1 MRRFSLSVVF
11 PLAALAAGCA
21 VLPPAPVPTTPEEKV
36 ASTPV
41 SGSGAVVALADSAR
55 SDAAAGNFVSASAAL
70 ERALRIEPRNA
81 RLWHELAQLK
91 LKQGDA
97 SQAANMAARSNS
109 WAGADKVL
117 RAANWRVI
125 GEARRTLG
133 DEAAAT
139 AAFDKADAL
148 IRY

>member
-1 MRRFSLSVVF
+1 MRRFSLSILF
-11 PLAALAAGCA
+11 LLAAFAAGCA
-21 VLPPAPVPTTPEEKV
+21 ALPPAPAPKTPEEKV

-41 SGSGAVVALADSAR
+41 SSSGAVVALADSAR
-55 SDAAAGNFVSASAAL
+55 TDVAAGNYASASAAL

-125 GEARRTLG
+125 GEAKRALG
-133 DEAAAT
+133 DETGAN
-139 AAFDKADAL
+139 AAFDKADKL
-148 IRY
+148 IR

>member
-1 MRRFSLSVVF
+1 MQRLFLSVLFSLAV
-11 PLAALAAGCA
+11 LAAGCA
-21 VLPPAPVPTTPEEKV
+21 ALPLAPAPTTPEEKV

-41 SGSGAVVALADSAR
+41 SASGAVVALADSAR
-55 SDAAAGNFVSASAAL
+55 ADAAAGNYTGASAAL
-70 ERALRIEPRNA
+70 ERALRIEPRNP

-117 RAANWRVI
+117 RAANWRII
-125 GEARRTLG
+125 GEAKRALG
-133 DEAAAT
+133 DETGAN
-139 AAFDKADAL
+139 AAFDKAETL
-148 IRY
+148 IR

>member
-1 MRRFSLSVVF
+1 MQRLFLSVLFSLV
-11 PLAALAAGCA
+11 ALVAGCA
-21 VLPPAPVPTTPEEKV
+21 VLPPAPAPATPEEKV
-36 ASTPV
+36 ALTPV
-41 SGSGAVVALADSAR
+41 SGNGAVVALADNARADTATGNYTSA
-55 SDAAAGNFVSASAAL
+55 AAAL

-125 GEARRTLG
+125 GEAKRALG
-133 DEAAAT
+133 DETGAN
-139 AAFDKADAL
+139 AAFDKADKL
-148 IRY
+148 IR

>member
-1 MRRFSLSVVF
+1 MRRFSFLVILW
-11 PLAALAAGCA
+11 LAALAAGCA
-21 VLPPAPVPTTPEEKV
+21 ALPPAPVPTTPEEKV
-36 ASTPV
+36 ARTPV
-41 SGSGAVVALADSAR
+41 SSSGAVVALADSAR
-55 SDAAAGNFVSASAAL
+55 ADTATGNYTSATAAL
-70 ERALRIEPRNA
+70 ERALRIEPRNP

-125 GEARRTLG
+125 GEAKRALG
-133 DEAAAT
+133 DEAGAN
-139 AAFDKADAL
+139 AAFDKADKL
-148 IRY
+148 IR

>member
-1 MRRFSLSVVF
+1 MRRFSLLVVF

-21 VLPPAPVPTTPEEKV
+21 ALPPVSAPKTPEEKV

-41 SGSGAVVALADSAR
+41 SGSSAVVALADSAR
-55 SDAAAGNFVSASAAL
+55 TDAAAGNYAAAAAAI

-97 SQAANMAARSNS
+97 SQAANMAARSNT

-125 GEARRTLG
+125 GEAKRALG
-133 DEAAAT
+133 DEAAAN
-139 AAFDKADAL
+139 AAFDKANAL
-148 IRY
+148 LR

>member
-1 MRRFSLSVVF
+1 MIRFILWLIV
-11 PLAALAAGCA
+11 ALFAGCA
-21 VLPPAPVPTTPEEKV
+21 VLPPAPAPTTPEEKV
-36 ASTPV
+36 ALTPV
-41 SGSGAVVALADSAR
+41 SGNGAVVALADSAR
-55 SDAAAGNFVSASAAL
+55 ADTATGNYTSAAAAL

-109 WAGADKVL
+109 WAGADKLL

-125 GEARRTLG
+125 GEAKRALG
-133 DEAAAT
+133 DEAAANT
-139 AAFDKADAL
+139 AFDKADAL
-148 IRY
+148 LR